1 MSTTKVRS
9 PAGTVLARRQA
20 KTYID
25 PRIGADRGSLWRVRP
40 AAPRTQSPGHETV
53 VVRPA
58 YDVEQPISLTRHI
71 KLPAAG
77 TACPME
83 PPVGSLVRP
92 RGQRPKHLKPWGAAN
107 FSGLVFH
114 HPRLF
119 IPQNVKPPDGWVD
132 GIYASQNPANC
143 TRFLLLE
150 NDVSH
155 AGLGMQARFILQALL
170 LAVRDQR
177 VLLEIPSSHPN
188 RSKLWCDRAP
198 YTFECVFAPWSYCPA
213 PDLERAKAA
222 GQITSPKVRFPYSFW
237 DTNLP
242 VAKVGI
248 D

>member
-1 MSTTKVRS
+1 
-9 PAGTVLARRQA
+9 
-20 KTYID
+20 
-25 PRIGADRGSLWRVRP
+25 
-40 AAPRTQSPGHETV
+40 
-53 VVRPA
+53 
-58 YDVEQPISLTRHI
+58 
-71 KLPAAG
+71 
-77 TACPME
+77 ME

-92 RGQRPKHLKPWGAAN
+92 RRQRPKHLKPWDAAN

-198 YTFECVFAPWSYCPA
+198 YTFECVF
-213 PDLERAKAA
+213 
-222 GQITSPKVRFPYSFW
+222 
-237 DTNLP
+237 
-242 VAKVGI
+242 
-248 D
+248 